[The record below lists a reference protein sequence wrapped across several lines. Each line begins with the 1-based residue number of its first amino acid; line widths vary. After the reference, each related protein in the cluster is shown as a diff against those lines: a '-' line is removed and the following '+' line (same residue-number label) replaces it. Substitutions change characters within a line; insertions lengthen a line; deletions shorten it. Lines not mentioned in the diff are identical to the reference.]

1 MTYEYQ
7 CRACG
12 HTWEEEQKITDPP
25 SKKCPE
31 CGQQDTA
38 MRLISKSAFILN
50 GPGWYK
56 SGGY

>member
-1 MTYEYQ
+1 MIYEYQ
-7 CRACG
+7 CRSCL
-12 HTWEEEQKITDPP
+12 HTWEEEQKITDEPIRE
-25 SKKCPE
+25 CPE
-31 CGQQDTA
+31 CRLETA